1 MPNRGKAYPVQ
12 RRTNAQIAS
21 ARRNEEEVAGGLAGV
36 LANFFIRPAAR
47 VVQNVVQNVWDVIR
61 RRDNNY
67 EARRVLEIDNFDNDD
82 DHEESDSDE
91 DSDSLEDEDI
101 DYSSDVEDE
110 GVETSTE
117 GNVMQKYLKAI
128 RDRIQDECRTKNF
141 TEKKPCIKE
150 QDKWLLKYLNENQ
163 FWIRKEYAGI
173 MCKRLKIEMSL
184 QGYYRNVKVWLP
196 DEEFKIMP
204 ICPSCKGNSRVGVH
218 GYCDKTLAR
227 RVIGLNAHY
236 FVMTRRYICH
246 DCEHNSVSIPK
257 PKFTF

>member
-21 ARRNEEEVAGGLAGV
+21 ARRNEEEVAGGLAGG

-91 DSDSLEDEDI
+91 DSDSSEDEDI

-117 GNVMQKYLKAI
+117 GNVMQKYFYGEKAVHK
-128 RDRIQDECRTKNF
+128 RT
-141 TEKKPCIKE
+141 
-150 QDKWLLKYLNENQ
+150 
-163 FWIRKEYAGI
+163 R
-173 MCKRLKIEMSL
+173 
-184 QGYYRNVKVWLP
+184 
-196 DEEFKIMP
+196 
-204 ICPSCKGNSRVGVH
+204 
-218 GYCDKTLAR
+218 
-227 RVIGLNAHY
+227 
-236 FVMTRRYICH
+236 
-246 DCEHNSVSIPK
+246 
-257 PKFTF
+257 